1 MTTPRR
7 ATGCY
12 SFEHAGL
19 ERCFRGE
26 VSFERCFRVEVSLE
40 FPEGSLVVGAL
51 RAQRLD
57 LVHEAKRCNMT
68 LSCTSAALGYTE
80 QHS

>member
-19 ERCFRGE
+19 
-26 VSFERCFRVEVSLE
+26 ERCFRVEVSLE